1 MSLDRELLRMADDM
15 DNAIAGTPEFI
26 GPGGIR
32 FNASEQLRSLVARY
46 GTGTPSAQ
54 KAPDAPPF

>member
-1 MSLDRELLRMADDM
+1 MADDM